1 MSGRSEDDP
10 TLTIWDFALAFYG
23 QDGVEADCLTA
34 QDLYRLDVTFLIFA
48 LYRGR
53 LGQGFDAIDAQ
64 RLAQKLTRQLV
75 TPLRQRRRALKVEQ
89 QTEAP
94 ALIAETRAQ
103 LLAAELAS
111 EQTILQ
117 ILHLSEIKGQ
127 PLSGYDGLIQ
137 CVRAAHVPLDAAL
150 DALLKRLAHAGQ
162 LV

>member
-1 MSGRSEDDP
+1 MSGPSE
-10 TLTIWDFALAFYG
+10 TNKLLSIWDFALAFYA

-34 QDLYRLDVTFLIFA
+34 QDRFGLDVTYLIFA
-48 LYRGR
+48 LYRAR
-53 LGQGFDAIDAQ
+53 LGQGFDATDTQ
-64 RLAQKLTRQLV
+64 RLAQKLTGQLV
-75 TPLRQRRRALKVEQ
+75 TPLRQRRRALKAEPQ
-89 QTEAP
+89 IEAP
-94 ALIAETRAQ
+94 ALVAETRTQ

-127 PLSGYDGLIQ
+127 AVSGYDGLIQ

-162 LV
+162 SV

>member
-1 MSGRSEDDP
+1 MSGPSKHDP
-10 TLTIWDFALAFYG
+10 VLSIWDFALAFYA
-23 QDGVEADCLTA
+23 QDRVEADCLTA
-34 QDLYRLDVTFLIFA
+34 QDHYGLDVTYLIFA
-48 LYRGR
+48 LYRAR
-53 LGQGFDAIDAQ
+53 LGEGFDAAETQ

-75 TPLRQRRRALKVEQ
+75 APVRQRRRALKAEP

-94 ALIAETRAQ
+94 ALVAETRVQ

-111 EQTILQ
+111 EQTVLQ

-127 PLSGYDGLIQ
+127 AVSGYDGLIQ

-162 LV
+162 SV

>member
-1 MSGRSEDDP
+1 LS
-10 TLTIWDFALAFYG
+10 IWDFALAFYA
-23 QDGVEADCLTA
+23 QDRVEADCLTA
-34 QDLYRLDVTFLIFA
+34 QDHYGLDVTYLIFA
-48 LYRGR
+48 LYRAR
-53 LGQGFDAIDAQ
+53 LGEGFDAAETQ

-75 TPLRQRRRALKVEQ
+75 APVRQRRRALKAEP

-94 ALIAETRAQ
+94 ALVAETRVQ

-111 EQTILQ
+111 EQTVLQ

-127 PLSGYDGLIQ
+127 AVSGYDGLIQ

-162 LV
+162 SV

>member
-1 MSGRSEDDP
+1 MSAPSNTDP
-10 TLTIWDFALAFYG
+10 TPSIWDFALAFYG

-34 QDLYRLDVTFLIFA
+34 QDVYGLDVTFLIFA
-48 LYRGR
+48 LYRAR
-53 LGQGFDAIDAQ
+53 LGQGFEATDTQ

-75 TPLRQRRRALKVEQ
+75 KPLRQRRRALKAEP

-94 ALIAETRAQ
+94 ALIAATRAQ
-103 LLAAELAS
+103 LLAAELAC

-162 LV
+162 SV

>member
-1 MSGRSEDDP
+1 
-10 TLTIWDFALAFYG
+10 
-23 QDGVEADCLTA
+23 V
-34 QDLYRLDVTFLIFA
+34 
-48 LYRGR
+48 
-53 LGQGFDAIDAQ
+53 
-64 RLAQKLTRQLV
+64 K
-75 TPLRQRRRALKVEQ
+75 PLRQRRRALKAEP

-94 ALIAETRAQ
+94 ALIAATRAQ
-103 LLAAELAS
+103 LLAAELAC

-162 LV
+162 SV

>member
-1 MSGRSEDDP
+1 MSGPSKHDP
-10 TLTIWDFALAFYG
+10 VLSIWDFALAFYA
-23 QDGVEADCLTA
+23 QDRVEADCLTA
-34 QDLYRLDVTFLIFA
+34 QDHYGLDVTYLIFA
-48 LYRGR
+48 LYRAR
-53 LGQGFDAIDAQ
+53 LGEGFDAAETQ

-75 TPLRQRRRALKVEQ
+75 TPVRQRRRALKAEP

-94 ALIAETRAQ
+94 ALVAETRVQ

-111 EQTILQ
+111 EQTVLQ

-127 PLSGYDGLIQ
+127 AVSGYDGLIQ

-162 LV
+162 SV

>member
-1 MSGRSEDDP
+1 MSGPSKHDQL
-10 TLTIWDFALAFYG
+10 LTIWDFALAFYA
-23 QDGVEADCLTA
+23 QDGVEADCLIA
-34 QDLYRLDVTFLIFA
+34 QDLYGLDVTYLIFA
-48 LYRGR
+48 LYRAR
-53 LGQGFDAIDAQ
+53 LGQGFEAINTQ

-75 TPLRQRRRALKVEQ
+75 SPLRQRRRALKAEP

-94 ALIAETRAQ
+94 ALVAETRVQ

-127 PLSGYDGLIQ
+127 PLSSYDGLIQ

-162 LV
+162 SV

>member
-1 MSGRSEDDP
+1 MSGPSKHDTR
-10 TLTIWDFALAFYG
+10 LTIWDFAQAFYA

-34 QDLYRLDVTFLIFA
+34 QDHYGLDVTYLIFA
-48 LYRGR
+48 LYRAR
-53 LGQGFDAIDAQ
+53 LGQGFEATDTQ
-64 RLAQKLTRQLV
+64 RLTQKLTRQLV
-75 TPLRQRRRALKVEQ
+75 TPLRQRRRALKAEP

-94 ALIAETRAQ
+94 TLVAETRVQ

-162 LV
+162 SV

>member
-1 MSGRSEDDP
+1 MSGPSKHDQL
-10 TLTIWDFALAFYG
+10 LTIWDFALAFYA
-23 QDGVEADCLTA
+23 QDGVEADCLSA
-34 QDLYRLDVTFLIFA
+34 QDRYGLDVTYLIFA
-48 LYRGR
+48 LYRAR
-53 LGQGFDAIDAQ
+53 LGQGFEATDTQ

-75 TPLRQRRRALKVEQ
+75 MPLRQRRRALKAEP
-89 QTEAP
+89 QTEP
-94 ALIAETRAQ
+94 HTLVAETRLQ

-162 LV
+162 SV

>member
-1 MSGRSEDDP
+1 MSGPSKHDP
-10 TLTIWDFALAFYG
+10 RLTIWEFALAFYALK
-23 QDGVEADCLTA
+23 GVEADCLTA
-34 QDLYRLDVTFLIFA
+34 QDRYGLDVTYLIFA

-53 LGQGFDAIDAQ
+53 LGQGFEATDTQ

-75 TPLRQRRRALKVEQ
+75 TPLRQRRRALKAGP
-89 QTEAP
+89 QTEP
-94 ALIAETRAQ
+94 PTLVIETRVQ

-127 PLSGYDGLIQ
+127 AVSGYDGLIQ

-162 LV
+162 SV

>member
-1 MSGRSEDDP
+1 MSGPSKHDP
-10 TLTIWDFALAFYG
+10 SLTIWDFALAFYA
-23 QDGVEADCLTA
+23 QDGVEADCMSA
-34 QDLYRLDVTFLIFA
+34 QDRYGLDVTYLIFA
-48 LYRGR
+48 LYRAR
-53 LGQGFDAIDAQ
+53 LGQGFEATDTQ

-75 TPLRQRRRALKVEQ
+75 TPLRQRRRALKAEP
-89 QTEAP
+89 QTEP
-94 ALIAETRAQ
+94 PTLVAETRVQ

-162 LV
+162 SV

>member
-1 MSGRSEDDP
+1 MSGPSKHDP
-10 TLTIWDFALAFYG
+10 VLTIWDFALAFYA
-23 QDGVEADCLTA
+23 QDRVEADCLTA
-34 QDLYRLDVTFLIFA
+34 QDHYGLDVTYLIFA
-48 LYRGR
+48 LYRAR
-53 LGQGFDAIDAQ
+53 LGEGFDAAETQ

-75 TPLRQRRRALKVEQ
+75 TPVRQRRRALKAEP

-94 ALIAETRAQ
+94 ALVAETRVQ

-111 EQTILQ
+111 EQTVLQ

-127 PLSGYDGLIQ
+127 AVSGYGGLIQ

-162 LV
+162 SV

>member
-1 MSGRSEDDP
+1 MSDP
-10 TLTIWDFALAFYG
+10 SKYDPILTIWNFALALYTK
-23 QDGVEADCLTA
+23 DGVEADCLMA
-34 QDLYRLDVTFLIFA
+34 QDLYGLDVTYLIFA
-48 LYRGR
+48 LYRAH
-53 LGQGFDAIDAQ
+53 LGHGFEATETQ

-75 TPLRQRRRALKVEQ
+75 TPVRQRRRALKAEP

-94 ALIAETRAQ
+94 TLVAETRTQ

-162 LV
+162 SV

>member
-1 MSGRSEDDP
+1 MSAPSNKDP
-10 TLTIWDFALAFYG
+10 TPSIWDFALAFYG

-34 QDLYRLDVTFLIFA
+34 QDVYGLDVTFLIFA
-48 LYRGR
+48 LYRAR
-53 LGQGFDAIDAQ
+53 LGQGFEATDTQ

-75 TPLRQRRRALKVEQ
+75 KPLRQRRRALKAEP

-94 ALIAETRAQ
+94 ALIAATRAQ
-103 LLAAELAS
+103 LLAAELAC

-162 LV
+162 SV

>member
-1 MSGRSEDDP
+1 MSGPSKHDP
-10 TLTIWDFALAFYG
+10 SLTIWDFALAFYA

-34 QDLYRLDVTFLIFA
+34 QDRYGLDVTYLIFA
-48 LYRGR
+48 LYRAR
-53 LGQGFDAIDAQ
+53 LGQGFEATDTQ

-75 TPLRQRRRALKVEQ
+75 TPVRQRRRALKAEP

-94 ALIAETRAQ
+94 ALVAETRVQ

-162 LV
+162 SV

>member
-1 MSGRSEDDP
+1 MSGPSKQDP
-10 TLTIWDFALAFYG
+10 LLTIWEFAQAFYALK
-23 QDGVEADCLTA
+23 GVEADCLTA
-34 QDLYRLDVTFLIFA
+34 QDRYGLDVTYLIFA

-53 LGQGFDAIDAQ
+53 LGQGFEATDTQ
-64 RLAQKLTRQLV
+64 RLAQELTRQLV
-75 TPLRQRRRALKVEQ
+75 TPVRKRRQALKAEPH
-89 QTEAP
+89 TEGP
-94 ALIAETRAQ
+94 ALVVEIRVQ

-137 CVRAAHVPLDAAL
+137 CVRAADVPLDPAL

-162 LV
+162 SV

>member
-1 MSGRSEDDP
+1 MSGPSKHDP
-10 TLTIWDFALAFYG
+10 SLTIWDFALAFYA
-23 QDGVEADCLTA
+23 QDGVEADCLSA
-34 QDLYRLDVTFLIFA
+34 QDRYGLDVTYLIFA
-48 LYRGR
+48 LYRAR
-53 LGQGFDAIDAQ
+53 LGQGFEATDTQ

-75 TPLRQRRRALKVEQ
+75 TPLRLRRRALKAEP
-89 QTEAP
+89 QTEP
-94 ALIAETRAQ
+94 PTLVAEIRVQ

-162 LV
+162 SV